1 MVNNVQNLMVRLLL
15 LVIGFGLFLS
25 TPLSLYSAQ
34 DYIKENP
41 ELDRLLGDS
50 SPRDRDALNRMLSSM
65 QPEDR
70 QKFIQG
76 MIELRL
82 KSEKNDIIVE
92 RVFAKFHKGN
102 QKGLTVT
109 NHLSS
114 GEPLTSTELAEL
126 AELPLNGVLEIAQ
139 LGKGGVKGA
148 KKEVRIV
155 LIMQKPVDSPVKLPL
170 PDEGSLMIV
179 QMDDGW
185 AVIPKDYTRSDKS
198 IVIKPG
204 RPNKTDVEW
213 DATGNGAYAGSEVY
227 AWDP

>member
-1 MVNNVQNLMVRLLL
+1 MARLHL

-50 SPRDRDALNRMLSSM
+50 SPRDRDALNKMLSSM

-76 MIELRL
+76 MTELRL
-82 KSEKNDIIVE
+82 SSEKNDIIVE

-114 GEPLTSTELAEL
+114 EPLTSSELAEL

-155 LIMQKPVDSPVKLPL
+155 LIMQKHVDSPVKFSL

-185 AVIPKDYTRSDKS
+185 AFIPKDYTSSDKT

-204 RPNKTDVEW
+204 RANKTDVEW

-227 AWDP
+227 SWSR

>member
-1 MVNNVQNLMVRLLL
+1 MARLHL

-50 SPRDRDALNRMLSSM
+50 SPRDRDALNKMLSSM

-82 KSEKNDIIVE
+82 SSEKNDIIVE

-114 GEPLTSTELAEL
+114 EPLTSSELAEL

-155 LIMQKPVDSPVKLPL
+155 LIMQKHVDSPVKFSL

-185 AVIPKDYTRSDKS
+185 AFIPKDYTSSDKT

-204 RPNKTDVEW
+204 RANKTDVEW

-227 AWDP
+227 SWSP

>member
-1 MVNNVQNLMVRLLL
+1 MARPAL
-15 LVIGFGLFLS
+15 LVIGLSLFLS
-25 TPLSLYSAQ
+25 TALDLYPAAQ

-41 ELDRLLGDS
+41 ELDRLMGDS
-50 SPRDRDALNRMLSSM
+50 SPRDRDALNKMLSAM
-65 QPEDR
+65 QPADR

-82 KSEKNDIIVE
+82 KSEENDIIVE

-102 QKGLTVT
+102 QRGLSVT
-109 NHLSS
+109 NRLSS

-126 AELPLNGVLEIAQ
+126 AQLPLDGVLEIAQ

-148 KKEVRIV
+148 KKQVRIV
-155 LIMQKPVDSPVKLPL
+155 LIMQKAVDTPVKFPL

-185 AVIPKDYTRSDKS
+185 AFLPKDYISSDKS

-213 DATGNGAYAGSEVY
+213 DDTGNGAYTGSEVY
-227 AWDP
+227 AWNP

>member
-1 MVNNVQNLMVRLLL
+1 MARLLL

-50 SPRDRDALNRMLSSM
+50 SPRDRDALNKMLSSM

-82 KSEKNDIIVE
+82 SSEKNDIIVK

-114 GEPLTSTELAEL
+114 EPLTSSELAEL

-155 LIMQKPVDSPVKLPL
+155 LIMQKHVDSPVKFSL

-185 AVIPKDYTRSDKS
+185 AFIPKDYTSSDKT

-204 RPNKTDVEW
+204 RANKTDVEW

-227 AWDP
+227 SWSR